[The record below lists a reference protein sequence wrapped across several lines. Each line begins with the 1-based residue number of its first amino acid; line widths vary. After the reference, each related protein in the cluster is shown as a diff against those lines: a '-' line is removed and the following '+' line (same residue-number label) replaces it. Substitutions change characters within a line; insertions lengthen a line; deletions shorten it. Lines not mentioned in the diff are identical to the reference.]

1 MENTNNRS
9 VANKCLYCY
18 DELHNEIDFHSAC
31 SLSFFGL
38 KEAPKLAYTINQ
50 MDELAKNVIKRSIAV
65 PGVQAKLSLSLIK
78 EVNDKSDSR
87 LTVVGALGGNYI
99 FKPPSEDYPEMPEN
113 EHVTMK
119 IAESFGIK
127 TVPSS
132 LIRLQSGELSYIT
145 KRIDRTSQG
154 DKIHMIDM
162 FQITEAFDKYKSSM
176 EKIGKALNSFS
187 NNPLLDNIFFFEI
200 TLFSFLTGNNDMHLK
215 NFSMIETI
223 SGWSLSPAYDL
234 LNVVILNPKDTEEL
248 ALTIQGKKRKLT
260 KENLIHLG
268 EELGLTSKQIN
279 SAFKRFIKNK
289 KIAFNWIEASFL
301 SLEMKEEY
309 KNVLSE
315 RYSRIE

>member
-1 MENTNNRS
+1 ME
-9 VANKCLYCY
+9 
-18 DELHNEIDFHSAC
+18 FHSAC

-38 KEAPKLAYTINQ
+38 KEAPQLAYTINQ
-50 MDELAKNVIKRSIAV
+50 MEELAKNVIERSIAV

-113 EHVTMK
+113 EHLTMK

-127 TVPSS
+127 TVQSS

-145 KRIDRTSQG
+145 KRVDRTNQNE
-154 DKIHMIDM
+154 KIHMIDM

-200 TLFSFLTGNNDMHLK
+200 AVFSFLTGNNDMHLK
-215 NFSMIETI
+215 NFSMIETQ
-223 SGWSLSPAYDL
+223 SGWTLAPAYDL
-234 LNVVILNPKDTEEL
+234 LNVAILNPKDTEEL
-248 ALTIQGKKRKLT
+248 ALTIQGKKKKLT
-260 KENLIHLG
+260 KENFIHFG
-268 EELGLTSKQIN
+268 EDLGLTSKQIN
-279 SAFKRFIKNK
+279 SVFKRFIKNK
-289 KIAFNWIEASFL
+289 EIAFNWIESSFL
-301 SLEMKEEY
+301 SFEMKEEY
-309 KNVLSE
+309 KSVLME